1 MRKTDNFYVV
11 VRRNDEGEYP
21 DYATKADSPAS
32 ALEFAYWNEANKPA
46 DSYYTQNP
54 IVGTTEITIVINPNV
69 IYLPGLKP
77 RR

>member
-21 DYATKADSPAS
+21 DYTTKAVGPAS